1 MSRSKRT
8 PLRGR
13 KLAARL
19 TGIRTPIGGIDWQ
32 PPPDEQD
39 RARQVLTYL
48 AEQGALWDPYDI
60 AISSF
65 VTQSIVD
72 LRGQLRNDLD
82 DLPNDSV
89 LHEALRAM
97 HAACRS
103 FLEENQSPRSGYGPP
118 YEAQLHSTLGE
129 LRALVGIHIARI
141 ACAYD
146 LEVDPRLVGI
156 LPPEPDE
163 DLRRGR

>member
-1 MSRSKRT
+1 
-8 PLRGR
+8 
-13 KLAARL
+13 
-19 TGIRTPIGGIDWQ
+19 
-32 PPPDEQD
+32 
-39 RARQVLTYL
+39 LTYL

-65 VTQSIVD
+65 VAQSIID
-72 LRGQLRNDLD
+72 LRGQLRSDLD
-82 DLPNDSV
+82 DLANDSV

-103 FLEENQSPRSGYGPP
+103 FLEKNQSPRSGYGPP

-129 LRALVGIHIARI
+129 LRALVGIHVARI

-146 LEVDPRLVGI
+146 LEVDPRLEGI
-156 LPPEPDE
+156 LPPEPD
-163 DLRRGR
+163 

>member
-1 MSRSKRT
+1 MKTRAKT
-8 PLRGR
+8 KLKGGE
-13 KLAARL
+13 LAARL
-19 TGIRTPIGGIDWQ
+19 IGIRTPIGGLDWQ

-39 RARQVLTYL
+39 RARQVLTHL

-65 VTQSIVD
+65 VAQSIID
-72 LRGQLRNDLD
+72 LRGQLRMELES
-82 DLPNDSV
+82 LPADSV

-97 HAACRS
+97 HTACRH

-129 LRALVGIHIARI
+129 LRALFGIHIARI

-146 LEVDPRLVGI
+146 LQVDPRLEGI
-156 LPPEPDE
+156 LPPEPD
-163 DLRRGR
+163 

>member
-1 MSRSKRT
+1 MKT
-8 PLRGR
+8 TDKIGLKGGE
-13 KLAARL
+13 LAARL
-19 TGIRTPIGGIDWQ
+19 IGIRTPMGGIDWK
-32 PPPDEQD
+32 PPREEQD
-39 RARQVLTYL
+39 RARRVLTYL

-60 AISSF
+60 AIGSF

-72 LRGQLRNDLD
+72 LRGQLRLDLEA
-82 DLPNDSV
+82 LRPDSV

-97 HAACRS
+97 HAACRH

-129 LRALVGIHIARI
+129 LRALFGIHIARI

-146 LEVDPRLVGI
+146 LEVDSRLIGI
-156 LPPEPDE
+156 LPPKPD
-163 DLRRGR
+163 

>member
-1 MSRSKRT
+1 MKTTGKTRLTRRDLT
-8 PLRGR
+8 
-13 KLAARL
+13 ARL
-19 TGIRTPIGGIDWQ
+19 IGIRTPIGGVDWE
-32 PPPDEQD
+32 PPPEQQD
-39 RARQVLTYL
+39 KARRVLTYL
-48 AEQGALWDPYDI
+48 AEEGAFWDPYDI

-72 LRGQLRNDLD
+72 LRGQLRLDLET
-82 DLPNDSV
+82 LPADSV

-97 HAACRS
+97 HAACRV

-129 LRALVGIHIARI
+129 LRALFGIHIARI

-146 LEVDPRLVGI
+146 LELDAHLAGI
-156 LPPEPDE
+156 LPPEPD
-163 DLRRGR
+163 